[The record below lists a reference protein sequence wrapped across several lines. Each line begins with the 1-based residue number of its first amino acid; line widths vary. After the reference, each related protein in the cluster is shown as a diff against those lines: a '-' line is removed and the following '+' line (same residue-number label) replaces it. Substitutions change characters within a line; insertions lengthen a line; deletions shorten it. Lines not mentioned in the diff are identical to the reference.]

1 MLGALLQIDTD
12 IFFLVNHG
20 MANAVFDWLMPLI
33 TNQRNWY
40 PFFLAAFVWLLGKGG
55 NEGRTAAALIIL
67 VIVLSD
73 QLSSGLLKPWVHRL
87 RPCTA
92 LEGVRMLPGI
102 TCANYSF
109 PSSHATNAFAAA
121 FFFNHYYPRARWP
134 LFTFAFLAAYS
145 RVYLGVHYPSD
156 IIAGALL
163 GACCAGAVIY
173 SYNAAVR
180 AYRNKR
186 ERDKV

>member
-1 MLGALLQIDTD
+1 MLETLLQIDTD
-12 IFFLVNHG
+12 LFFFINHWTT
-20 MANAVFDWLMPLI
+20 NAVLDWLMPII

-40 PFFLAAFVWLLGKGG
+40 PLFIAAFVYLIWKGG
-55 NEGRTAAALIIL
+55 TKGRTAAALIIL

-109 PSSHATNAFAAA
+109 PSSHASNSFAAA
-121 FFFNHYYPRARWP
+121 IFFAHYYPSVRWT
-134 LFTFAFLAAYS
+134 LFAFAILASFS
-145 RVYLGVHYPSD
+145 RIYLGVHYPSD
-156 IIAGALL
+156 VIAGALL
-163 GACCAGAVIY
+163 GACCAWAVIY
-173 SYNAAVR
+173 SYTAAARVYQNRR
-180 AYRNKR
+180 ARK
-186 ERDKV
+186 K

>member
-1 MLGALLQIDTD
+1 MHETLLHIDRD

-20 MANAVFDWLMPLI
+20 MANAVLDWLMPVI

-40 PFFLAAFVWLLGKGG
+40 PLFLAAFVWLVWKGG
-55 NEGRTAAALIIL
+55 STGRTAAALIIF
-67 VIVLSD
+67 VILLSD

-121 FFFNHYYPRARWP
+121 IFFAHYYPSVRWP
-134 LFTFAFLAAYS
+134 LFAFAFLASFS
-145 RVYLGVHYPSD
+145 RIYLGVHYPSD
-156 IIAGALL
+156 VIAGTLL
-163 GACCAGAVIY
+163 GACCAWLVIY
-173 SYNAAVR
+173 FYNAAVR
-180 AYRNKR
+180 LYQKKSVRQG
-186 ERDKV
+186 